1 MEFYLVN
8 KRSLP
13 NMAPGRPLATAALA
27 FAVLLGLLLMATRPP
42 GLLTADSA
50 QNPDELSGNQEES
63 PPPAEG
69 EPDGQTVVDPGA
81 VKDVQEEELSYDGPV
96 DTSVTY
102 PALPHADPLTEYLE
116 ERLSSDVAAF
126 DDANPGAET
135 YQADWNLTAARQGL
149 VGVRITAAE
158 SDAEGERERFST
170 YWYDTELGQVYE
182 STHLFDS
189 QEALTALNTLVR
201 EEVGDDTGISG
212 LYPVSALYDSIGFNP
227 DGDLVVEFDA
237 GQVAPAGQGRTH
249 AVLDHSEIEPLL
261 SDLGTRVHEA
271 ATVGVDTFEIAQA
284 PDTGGDDSVGPAPG
298 TIPPDD
304 GSVDCAD
311 TETTCVAL
319 TFDDGPSGGTPQL
332 LDTLDEHDAR
342 ATFFVTG
349 HPVQEHPGTLRRTYA
364 EGHEI
369 ANHTLNHP
377 DLTSVDAGEATMDL
391 SSTQALVLR
400 ETGYDMD
407 LMRPPYGATDGGVET
422 VTEDMGLAQI
432 LWSVDTND
440 WRDRDAD
447 KVADTALD
455 GADDGAIILM
465 HDIHSTTIT
474 AAEEIVQEL
483 ESRGVEMVT
492 VTQLLGS
499 TEPGQSYMDGVPE
512 PEDGGEENA
521 DEGADEGAD
530 ASDG

>member
-1 MEFYLVN
+1 MEFFLVN

-13 NMAPGRPLATAALA
+13 NMAPDRPLLTAALA

-50 QNPDELSGNQEES
+50 QSTDELSGNEEEEAL
-63 PPPAEG
+63 PPAEG
-69 EPDGQTVVDPGA
+69 ESDGQTVVDPGA
-81 VKDVQEEELSYDGPV
+81 VAGLQEEELSYDGPV

-102 PALPHADPLTEYLE
+102 PVLPNAAPLTEYLE
-116 ERLSSDVAAF
+116 GELSAEVAAF
-126 DDANPGAET
+126 DDAAPGADS
-135 YQADWNLTAARQGL
+135 YGADWNLTAARQGL
-149 VGVRITAAE
+149 VGVRVTAAE
-158 SDAEGERERFST
+158 SDSEGERERFST
-170 YWYDTELGQVYE
+170 YWYDTEQEQVYG
-182 STHLFDS
+182 STHLFDG

-201 EEVGDDTGISG
+201 EEVDEDADTSG
-212 LYPVSALYDSIGFNP
+212 MYPISALYDSIGFNP

-237 GQVAPAGQGRTH
+237 GQVAPAAQGRVH
-249 AVLDHSEIEPLL
+249 AVIDHSEIEPLL

-271 ATVGVDTFEIAQA
+271 ATVGVDTFEIAEA
-284 PDTGGDDSVGPAPG
+284 PDADGDGDDSVGPAPG
-298 TIPPDD
+298 TISPDD

-319 TFDDGPSGGTPQL
+319 TFDDGPGGGTPQL
-332 LDTLDEHDAR
+332 LDTLGEHDAR

-349 HPVQEHPGTLRRTYA
+349 HPVQEHPQTLRRAYA

-377 DLTSVDAGEATMDL
+377 DLTSLGAGDATRDL

-407 LMRPPYGATDGGVET
+407 LMRPPYGATDGGVAT
-422 VTEDMGLAQI
+422 VTQDMGLAQI

-440 WRDRDAD
+440 WRYRDAG

-465 HDIHSTTIT
+465 HDIHSTTIA
-474 AAEEIVQEL
+474 AAEEIVREL
-483 ESRGVEMVT
+483 ESSGVEMVT

-499 TEPGQSYMDGVPE
+499 TEPGESYMDGVPD
-512 PEDGGEENA
+512 PEDGDEEN
-521 DEGADEGAD
+521 ADEGAD

>member
-1 MEFYLVN
+1 
-8 KRSLP
+8 
-13 NMAPGRPLATAALA
+13 MAPDRPLITAALA

-50 QNPDELSGNQEES
+50 QSTDELSGSEQEEAL
-63 PPPAEG
+63 PPAEG
-69 EPDGQTVVDPGA
+69 GPGGQTVVDPGA
-81 VKDVQEEELSYDGPV
+81 VAGLQEEKLSYDGPV

-102 PALPHADPLTEYLE
+102 PVLPNADPLTEYLE
-116 ERLSSDVAAF
+116 RELSAEVAAF
-126 DDANPGAET
+126 EDADHGADSYE
-135 YQADWNLTAARQGL
+135 ADWNLTAARQGL
-149 VGVRITAAE
+149 VGVRIAATE
-158 SDAEGERERFST
+158 SGSGGERERFST
-170 YWYDTELGQVYE
+170 YWYDTEQGQVYG
-182 STHLFDS
+182 STHLFDD
-189 QEALTALNTLVR
+189 QEALTALDTLAR
-201 EEVGDDTGISG
+201 EEVGEDADTSG
-212 LYPVSALYDSIGFNP
+212 MYPISALYDSIGFGP

-237 GQVAPAGQGRTH
+237 GQVAPAAQDRMH

-261 SDLGTRVHEA
+261 SDLGTRAHEA
-271 ATVGVDTFEIAQA
+271 ATVGVDTFEIAEA
-284 PDTGGDDSVGPAPG
+284 PDTAGDDPLGTAPG
-298 TIPPDD
+298 TISPDD
-304 GSVDCAD
+304 DSVDCTD

-319 TFDDGPSGGTPQL
+319 TFDDGPGGGTPQL

-349 HPVQEHPGTLRRTYA
+349 HPVQEHPETLRRAYA

-377 DLTSVDAGEATMDL
+377 DLTSIGAGDATMDL

-400 ETGYDMD
+400 ETGYEMD
-407 LMRPPYGATDGGVET
+407 LMRPPYGATDGGVAT
-422 VTEDMGLAQI
+422 VTQDMGLAQI

-440 WRDRDAD
+440 WRHRDAD

-474 AAEEIVQEL
+474 AAEEIVREL
-483 ESRGVEMVT
+483 ESSGVEMVT

-499 TEPGQSYMDGVPE
+499 TEPGESYMDGVPD
-512 PEDGGEENA
+512 PEEGDEEN
-521 DEGADEGAD
+521 ADEGAD